1 MTKNGQN
8 MAKIEKIRKM
18 QIIDNKEDKF
28 FYFPMISMPC
38 TGSGYRKT
46 AEYWFPMF
54 GRLLF
59 CVYGCMPVCFNRSF

>member
-1 MTKNGQN
+1 MEFQSVLKVYLMTKNGQN

-38 TGSGYRKT
+38 TGSGYRKK
-46 AEYWFPMF
+46 
-54 GRLLF
+54 G
-59 CVYGCMPVCFNRSF
+59 

>member
-28 FYFPMISMPC
+28 FYFPMILCLVPGLGTRNPDNIDC
-38 TGSGYRKT
+38 QDFLFYRAYKS
-46 AEYWFPMF
+46 
-54 GRLLF
+54 
-59 CVYGCMPVCFNRSF
+59 FNSLIKQ